1 MSEEYSYFF
10 QLELHGGWV
19 LSILKAEVAGQVA
32 NHVWDF
38 LGGDQDSGVDG
49 FLVLFSFGASLVGLF
64 FGLEDFS
71 FVLAFM
77 SVQFDSAEIQKLQKI
92 SKIFQKSSFHFIF
105 CHFSVVIVN
114 SVWDGRVESQFS
126 RSSND
131 VFLVDSSEWDT
142 VDLEWTSDQQ

>member
-1 MSEEYSYFF
+1 MSEEFFF

-38 LGGDQDSGVDG
+38 LGGNQNSGVDG
-49 FLVLFSFGASLVGLF
+49 FLVLFSFGASLVGGF

-77 SVQFDSAEIQKLQKI
+77 SVQFNSAEVFVID
-92 SKIFQKSSFHFIF
+92 SF
-105 CHFSVVIVN
+105 
-114 SVWDGRVESQFS
+114 WDGRLEVQFG
-126 RSSND
+126 RGGNN

-142 VDLEWTSDQQ
+142 VDLEWSGNQQ

>member
-1 MSEEYSYFF
+1 
-10 QLELHGGWV
+10 
-19 LSILKAEVAGQVA
+19 LKAEVAGQVA
-32 NHVWDF
+32 DHVWDF

-49 FLVLFSFGASLVGLF
+49 FLVLFSFGAGLVGGF

-77 SVQFDSAEIQKLQKI
+77 SVQFDSAEV
-92 SKIFQKSSFHFIF
+92 
-105 CHFSVVIVN
+105 VVID

-126 RSSND
+126 GGGND

-142 VDLEWTSDQQ
+142 IDLEWTGNQQ

>member
-77 SVQFDSAEIQKLQKI
+77 SVQFDSAEIQKTSKNI
-92 SKIFQKSSFHFIF
+92 KKFSKIVFSLHFLSFF
-105 CHFSVVIVN
+105 CSH
-114 SVWDGRVESQFS
+114 R
-126 RSSND
+126 
-131 VFLVDSSEWDT
+131 
-142 VDLEWTSDQQ
+142 